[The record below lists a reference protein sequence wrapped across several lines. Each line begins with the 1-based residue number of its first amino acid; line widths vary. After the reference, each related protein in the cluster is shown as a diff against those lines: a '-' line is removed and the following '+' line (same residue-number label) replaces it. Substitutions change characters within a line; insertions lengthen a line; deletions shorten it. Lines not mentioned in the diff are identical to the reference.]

1 MLHVKQIREI
11 VDAGKNPEAHDA
23 LDQLLALGPNNTD
36 ALKLRARLFEIEGR
50 FSDEGRIW
58 DRVAVIDR
66 EDPDAVTYILRRQL
80 EDREHFYFTDDIP
93 GGGRR
98 FLAYPRS
105 LVNRSAM
112 GLAGCVAFLLASQLS
127 TRIPSLGEP
136 VVMLGLFT
144 LFVISPWIGIVA
156 TYISGIKSLALTPQ
170 GVDIATRLKVTSFKW
185 DDLEKVY
192 LARSSVDD
200 EAYLSLVIMP
210 KDRTVR
216 PVEIDLNQG
225 STAIRARSYLV
236 REFARLYAEP
246 ECVSRSTLDL
256 DRRKVSNY

>member
-11 VDAGKNPEAHDA
+11 VEAGKNPEAHDA

-50 FSDEGRIW
+50 FGDEARIW
-58 DRVAVIDR
+58 DKVGTIDR
-66 EDPDAVTYILRRQL
+66 EDPDAVTYFLRKQL

-112 GLAGCVAFLLASQLS
+112 GLVGCIAFLLASQLS
-127 TRIPSLGEP
+127 TRIPALGEP
-136 VVMLGLFT
+136 IVMLGMFA

-156 TYISGIKSLALTPQ
+156 TYISGIKSISLSPQ
-170 GVDIATRLKVTSFKW
+170 GIDVATRLKVTSFKW
-185 DDLEKVY
+185 DDVEKVC
-192 LARSSVDD
+192 LARSAQGD
-200 EAYLSLVIMP
+200 EAFLSLVIMP

-216 PVEIDLNQG
+216 PIEIDLNQG

-236 REFARLYAEP
+236 REIARLFSEP